1 MTENKKVKV
10 AKDKKV
16 ANKKVSKSFIEQ
28 FLDELVKQ
36 AGFSPDEWTLIKED
50 LRPIL
55 QERIMLYI
63 YKELDEKQIDQV
75 WKYFEQEKYDELTEF
90 LKKTIPNFDDF
101 ISEILAQFED
111 EYLENFK
118 E

>member
-55 QERIMLYI
+55 QERIMLHI
-63 YKELDEKQIDQV
+63 YKELDEKQIDEV
-75 WKYFEQEKYDELTEF
+75 WQFFQQEKYDELTEYLKSIIPDFDEF
-90 LKKTIPNFDDF
+90 LM
-101 ISEILAQFED
+101 EIYAQFED
-111 EYLENFK
+111 EYLENFVD
-118 E
+118 